1 VTVYVYRNGE
11 IVPRDDA
18 RRTGLLLA
26 SRVLAAPYV
35 SRMEPF
41 ESPVT
46 GKEIFSHREREADM
60 RAAGAMHPS
69 DANHKLIQKRK
80 RDRARPDSA
89 PIEWGRLDRA

>member
-1 VTVYVYRNGE
+1 VTIFVF
-11 IVPRDDA
+11 RDGRLVEKRPAGND
-18 RRTGLLLA
+18 RSSSLPT
-26 SRVLAAPYV
+26 PYV

-46 GKEIFSHREREADM
+46 GKEVFSHREREADM

-69 DANHKLIQKRK
+69 DANHKLIEKRK

>member
-1 VTVYVYRNGE
+1 MTVYVFRDGE
-11 IVPRDDA
+11 LVDRATVRAPTVA
-18 RRTGLLLA
+18 RSGLA
-26 SRVLAAPYV
+26 TPIV
-35 SRMEPF
+35 SRMTPF

-69 DANHKLIQKRK
+69 DANHKLIEKRK